1 MEKKIA
7 WLTLEREFLIEG
19 NFGEEV
25 CNFEEGSVVAENS
38 FQRGN
43 FLDSVEMFGCTQQV
57 EDRTTILKL
66 KYIYLGSYYC

>member
-25 CNFEEGSVVAENS
+25 CNFEEGSVAAEI
-38 FQRGN
+38 FFVLHQRGN
-43 FLDSVEMFGCTQQV
+43 FLGQRGNVWHGF
-57 EDRTTILKL
+57 LNL
-66 KYIYLGSYYC
+66 

>member
-25 CNFEEGSVVAENS
+25 CNFEEGSVVAENFFS
-38 FQRGN
+38 AWKFPGQRGN
-43 FLDSVEMFGCTQQV
+43 VWLYPAG
-57 EDRTTILKL
+57 
-66 KYIYLGSYYC
+66 